1 MNYRYIVLPVWY
13 FNITVLMLPVD
24 IKLPE
29 PLYRYEASHTVNSNG
44 VKNSVAEPP
53 LFWASPT
60 PEVQGPGTDFGS
72 DQIGSAPAPGKKRW
86 LQAAPAHYTNI
97 FHFERLK
104 IELLIQVFFRSH
116 LPL

>member
-24 IKLPE
+24 IKLPV
-29 PLYRYEASHTVNSNG
+29 PIYRYEASHTVNSNG

-60 PEVQGPGTDFGS
+60 PEVKGPGADFGS
-72 DQIGSAPAPGKKRW
+72 DQIGSAPAPGKKRG
-86 LQAAPAHYTNI
+86 LQAAPTPNTNS
-97 FHFERLK
+97 FHFELLK
-104 IELLIQVFFRSH
+104 SEFLMQVFFGSH